1 MGGAASCPPKNA
13 RPNVDSVA
21 INRHRYS
28 FSRRRLGY
36 HEKNCSEKLQA
47 LINDADVDV
56 ALVKAESGAGK
67 STLVASTRRSDAISA
82 KNGLDSHVLLVRLK
96 EAL

>member
-21 INRHRYS
+21 INRHRYIL
-28 FSRRRLGY
+28 SRAGDLVIAR
-36 HEKNCSEKLQA
+36 KAAQEKLQA

-56 ALVKAESGAGK
+56 TGQG
-67 STLVASTRRSDAISA
+67 
-82 KNGLDSHVLLVRLK
+82 
-96 EAL
+96 